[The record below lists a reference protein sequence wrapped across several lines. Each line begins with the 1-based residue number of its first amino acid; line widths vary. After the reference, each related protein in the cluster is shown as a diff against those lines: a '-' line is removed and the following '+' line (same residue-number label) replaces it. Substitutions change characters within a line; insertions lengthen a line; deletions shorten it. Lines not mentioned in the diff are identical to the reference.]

1 MSLNECSELIQHR
14 LNNIGAIHVRNPRS
28 GNMVDANGAAIARI
42 IDGCAG
48 LGDEQ
53 LNQLILRYIE
63 AYRTQYGRN
72 PRNYT
77 SWVSAINA
85 QRATA
90 TRGQAQT
97 QTQTRRQQTPVG
109 TFMRNRRLGETAS
122 VVAPQAS
129 STRQTRTA
137 QTPIADY
144 MRNRRRVE
152 TGNAV
157 PPPASA
163 SMQTP
168 PPQTVRQ
175 STPPA
180 TTAPSSRTRTTT
192 SRTRRAATAAES
204 SSLSVLRQQIRT
216 GNATWQQVETY
227 INQNRE
233 QLSSYMTTQLRRE
246 MRASEDARVRMLE
259 QRIQLCYYTSLTE
272 LEREMNASH
281 VPENARPPLYSL
293 YNRGYPQ
300 TPMQWLRYMRI
311 RIDNY
316 YIQSRQELDD
326 ECREFQ
332 VPWPIHEQLVRHY
345 RQVRGNSQSQ
355 SQAQSQSQ
363 SQSSDSNAIVG
374 RLVEM
379 IEAGQYSS
387 LSELERVM
395 EINHLPN
402 VSRDFLR
409 TRYAQMYHDIANS
422 QSQSQAQSQ
431 SQSRDPNVLVGEFVS
446 MIQGGEFSSLES
458 LEEIMESHSLPNV
471 HRNFLRRKYAEMNHN
486 NTNSRTQ
493 VRRRTIVTQNNVSN
507 DQELLQSCVQS
518 FGRIDQPPFKSLGNK
533 LLKMCQKLDSSE
545 VCTITNLDEKLR
557 TLKAKYIIPS
567 GYNTGGSLSQIQQ
580 DKEFVSLCSVMDHG
594 VITRV
599 KILHREQSAT
609 HIRYAGQN
617 SVAYGQGISKIFFQK
632 AANQMM
638 SSTLFMKTE
647 EDSDRVIINPEAD
660 VSSLVGQNTRENR
673 IKVFKFVGQFMSFLL
688 INGIKTDLHLSRSI
702 QARFLYTEDEMTRED
717 YILYFLLEFADKRNS
732 FINLMRRPDDIEHS
746 YLEFN
751 DPIMLNNSLP
761 AEAPVTKENFA
772 KYLELTSLSMLK
784 VKESKPYLDALLS
797 GFYVTRQKLR
807 SMDVKLPALDA
818 MMTGS
823 EITSVE
829 IENIISTIRRTSG
842 EAMQSPK
849 IEMFFN
855 ILRDGINGGENKF
868 PENVAREQTS
878 TRPQTLEEFKKQLLF
893 FWTGSRFYNS
903 QFNYQVAVPT
913 RATVFKAHTCFQQL
927 EMPTSGPGVKNER
940 AMYEMLVRTVGL
952 EGFGF
957 AG

>member
-1 MSLNECSELIQHR
+1 
-14 LNNIGAIHVRNPRS
+14 
-28 GNMVDANGAAIARI
+28 
-42 IDGCAG
+42 
-48 LGDEQ
+48 
-53 LNQLILRYIE
+53 
-63 AYRTQYGRN
+63 
-72 PRNYT
+72 
-77 SWVSAINA
+77 
-85 QRATA
+85 
-90 TRGQAQT
+90 
-97 QTQTRRQQTPVG
+97 
-109 TFMRNRRLGETAS
+109 
-122 VVAPQAS
+122 
-129 STRQTRTA
+129 
-137 QTPIADY
+137 
-144 MRNRRRVE
+144 
-152 TGNAV
+152 
-157 PPPASA
+157 
-163 SMQTP
+163 
-168 PPQTVRQ
+168 
-175 STPPA
+175 
-180 TTAPSSRTRTTT
+180 
-192 SRTRRAATAAES
+192 
-204 SSLSVLRQQIRT
+204 
-216 GNATWQQVETY
+216 
-227 INQNRE
+227 
-233 QLSSYMTTQLRRE
+233 MTTQLRRE
-246 MRASEDARVRMLE
+246 MRASEDAIVRMLE
-259 QRIQLCYYTSLTE
+259 ARIQLCYYTSLTE

-332 VPWPIHEQLVRHY
+332 VPWPIHEQ
-345 RQVRGNSQSQ
+345 
-355 SQAQSQSQ
+355 
-363 SQSSDSNAIVG
+363 
-374 RLVEM
+374 
-379 IEAGQYSS
+379 
-387 LSELERVM
+387 
-395 EINHLPN
+395 
-402 VSRDFLR
+402 
-409 TRYAQMYHDIANS
+409 
-422 QSQSQAQSQ
+422 
-431 SQSRDPNVLVGEFVS
+431 
-446 MIQGGEFSSLES
+446 
-458 LEEIMESHSLPNV
+458 
-471 HRNFLRRKYAEMNHN
+471 
-486 NTNSRTQ
+486 
-493 VRRRTIVTQNNVSN
+493 
-507 DQELLQSCVQS
+507 
-518 FGRIDQPPFKSLGNK
+518 
-533 LLKMCQKLDSSE
+533 
-545 VCTITNLDEKLR
+545 
-557 TLKAKYIIPS
+557 
-567 GYNTGGSLSQIQQ
+567 
-580 DKEFVSLCSVMDHG
+580 
-594 VITRV
+594 
-599 KILHREQSAT
+599 
-609 HIRYAGQN
+609 
-617 SVAYGQGISKIFFQK
+617 SKIFFQK

-823 EITSVE
+823 EITTVE

-855 ILRDGINGGENKF
+855 ILRDGTNGESKF

-903 QFNYQVAVPT
+903 QFNYQVSVPT

>member
-1 MSLNECSELIQHR
+1 MH
-14 LNNIGAIHVRNPRS
+14 
-28 GNMVDANGAAIARI
+28 
-42 IDGCAG
+42 
-48 LGDEQ
+48 
-53 LNQLILRYIE
+53 
-63 AYRTQYGRN
+63 
-72 PRNYT
+72 
-77 SWVSAINA
+77 
-85 QRATA
+85 
-90 TRGQAQT
+90 
-97 QTQTRRQQTPVG
+97 
-109 TFMRNRRLGETAS
+109 
-122 VVAPQAS
+122 
-129 STRQTRTA
+129 
-137 QTPIADY
+137 
-144 MRNRRRVE
+144 
-152 TGNAV
+152 
-157 PPPASA
+157 
-163 SMQTP
+163 
-168 PPQTVRQ
+168 
-175 STPPA
+175 
-180 TTAPSSRTRTTT
+180 
-192 SRTRRAATAAES
+192 
-204 SSLSVLRQQIRT
+204 
-216 GNATWQQVETY
+216 
-227 INQNRE
+227 
-233 QLSSYMTTQLRRE
+233 LRRE

-345 RQVRGNSQSQ
+345 RQVRG
-355 SQAQSQSQ
+355 
-363 SQSSDSNAIVG
+363 
-374 RLVEM
+374 
-379 IEAGQYSS
+379 
-387 LSELERVM
+387 
-395 EINHLPN
+395 
-402 VSRDFLR
+402 
-409 TRYAQMYHDIANS
+409 NS

-784 VKESKPYLDALLS
+784 VKESKPYLD
-797 GFYVTRQKLR
+797 
-807 SMDVKLPALDA
+807 
-818 MMTGS
+818 
-823 EITSVE
+823 
-829 IENIISTIRRTSG
+829 
-842 EAMQSPK
+842 
-849 IEMFFN
+849 
-855 ILRDGINGGENKF
+855 
-868 PENVAREQTS
+868 
-878 TRPQTLEEFKKQLLF
+878 
-893 FWTGSRFYNS
+893 
-903 QFNYQVAVPT
+903 
-913 RATVFKAHTCFQQL
+913 
-927 EMPTSGPGVKNER
+927 
-940 AMYEMLVRTVGL
+940 
-952 EGFGF
+952 
-957 AG
+957 